1 MNSITIIGN
10 VTRDPELRTTQTGKE
25 VCSFTVAVNRRK
37 SVKAGVQETDYFKI
51 TAWEKLAAICKEYLV
66 KGSKVAVVGSV
77 SVSTYEKGGNHYAS
91 LDVTATNVEFIGTK
105 RSDADDTGLS
115 YTPPN
120 STPSVP
126 TGFVPVVDDDLPF

>member
-1 MNSITIIGN
+1 M
-10 VTRDPELRTTQTGKE
+10 
-25 VCSFTVAVNRRK
+25 
-37 SVKAGVQETDYFKI
+37 
-51 TAWEKLAAICKEYLV
+51 
-66 KGSKVAVVGSV
+66 GSV
-77 SVSTYEKGGNHYAS
+77 SVSTYEKGENHYAS

-126 TGFVPVVDDDLPF
+126 AGFVKVDDDDLPF